1 MRIRF
6 ECGLDARICG
16 NIQGNSGEKFN
27 ILGGDS
33 IGHGEKKSSYEC
45 VSNSEWLLRQKRLI
59 CQYKHIVNDN
69 GDRKK
74 LLTVNL
80 IL

>member
-33 IGHGEKKSSYEC
+33 IGHCEKKKVHMNTCLIPNGYPDRAVGDYKYKSI
-45 VSNSEWLLRQKRLI
+45 VSGSK
-59 CQYKHIVNDN
+59 
-69 GDRKK
+69 
-74 LLTVNL
+74 
-80 IL
+80 